1 MGGQQAVVA
10 KSASQ
15 DRRPARN
22 LQPLEGLQ
30 REGHRSLK
38 PAQRVDAAENHHL
51 PRSRNPQA
59 SGWVSGNGNAR
70 LMHSCTEAPHR
81 RKPIMKTIPKSLL
94 GMLAQ
99 KWHPADPEEGEGGA
113 FESIFAEE
121 DRARDPSFYISREG
135 EPSASAM
142 LQFDEVIGLLRDGV
156 LTSTTAAVRH
166 YPSGARYTATNE
178 HAQHAIYDFCQAV
191 YAAWDQLQQ

>member
-1 MGGQQAVVA
+1 
-10 KSASQ
+10 
-15 DRRPARN
+15 
-22 LQPLEGLQ
+22 
-30 REGHRSLK
+30 
-38 PAQRVDAAENHHL
+38 
-51 PRSRNPQA
+51 
-59 SGWVSGNGNAR
+59 
-70 LMHSCTEAPHR
+70 
-81 RKPIMKTIPKSLL
+81 MKTIPKSLL

-191 YAAWDQLQQ
+191 YAAWDQLQQRLALIERANPRRADSNQPADTAAQDAQQAQVGVTTH